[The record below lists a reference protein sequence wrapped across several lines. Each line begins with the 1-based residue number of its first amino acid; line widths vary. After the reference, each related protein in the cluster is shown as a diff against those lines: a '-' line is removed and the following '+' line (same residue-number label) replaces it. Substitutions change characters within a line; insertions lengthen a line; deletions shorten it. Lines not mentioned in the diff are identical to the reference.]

1 MRAYDRGKGGILTD
15 ERWSYLL
22 QAEQGE
28 LIDEKEGI
36 KGLFHVRVLEP
47 RFVLRESLFPIIDHQ
62 L

>member
-1 MRAYDRGKGGILTD
+1 MRAHDRRKGCILTGKW
-15 ERWSYLL
+15 RSCLL

-28 LIDEKEGI
+28 LIDEEEGI
-36 KGLFHVRVLEP
+36 EGLFHARVLQP